1 MLCKDMPRIT
11 TKSPGKT
18 TALAEAFECIWAVV
32 RRIPSGRVA
41 TYGQVAAEAGF
52 AKRPRLAGQAL
63 NHTPAGMKL
72 PWHRVVNAQG
82 RIALPAGSTGARQ
95 QRQRLEAEGVVFRGE
110 RIDLARYR
118 WQPRSPAPVV
128 D

>member
-1 MLCKDMPRIT
+1 MSRT
-11 TKSPGKT
+11 TANLPGKT
-18 TALAEAFECIWAVV
+18 TPQADAFERIWAVV
-32 RRIPSGRVA
+32 RRIPRGRVA

-52 AKRPRLAGQAL
+52 ATRPRLAGQAL
-63 NHTPAGMKL
+63 NRTPAGMKL

-82 RIALPAGSTGARQ
+82 RIALPAGSAGARL
-95 QRQRLEAEGVVFRGE
+95 QRQRLEAEGIAFRGE
-110 RIDLARYR
+110 RIDLARCR